1 MPDLYVLAGMCGG
14 YFVLV
19 YVALWARL
27 NDVWGRLC
35 GNIVCTRCDAHGDV
49 CLRKKGYRQQQ
60 GPPREV
66 SGSGEGG
73 GRGST
78 EGVGLAPTH
87 HGDALPPS
95 SLPAPE
101 DQQDVTI
108 SPQEDETGE
117 EEKKGCGEEE
127 GEQNAERAEPP
138 AAGAAAREQA
148 PPRRDDS
155 SVAVLGVHTAQCT
168 VKSSRQHR
176 RMVLDVDKLG
186 LWTVKSSERAVFAIM
201 GPSGSG
207 KSTLLN
213 IVAGRKHND
222 CWGCGTLV
230 HGKVSINGAVL
241 STAQRRRQIG
251 YVTQEDA
258 QLSVLTVTEAITFS
272 ADVRLSSYVGRTE
285 RRRRVSTAIDALG
298 LRGVAHS
305 RIGVAGVGGLS
316 GGERRRVSI
325 AVELVVDP
333 LVLLLDEPTTGLDAA
348 SASVVMRQ
356 LDVLAKRGRVVV
368 CTIHQPRPDIFR
380 AFGRVLVLCG
390 GCPAYLGTA
399 VGAAAHFAGR
409 GFPCPEG
416 VNTADHVLD
425 TLAIKDIDVGH
436 ILGNV
441 TAEAA
446 ARDAME
452 QVPTPSR
459 RTTCVPGC
467 CFQQGYLMARSM
479 RVVVR
484 RSSLFLAH
492 LLSGVGFGLLV
503 GFVYRDVGVNIG
515 GLQNRT
521 GGLFV
526 MTAFSLLTG
535 LSAVGAWT
543 EERAVYVRER
553 AACYYG
559 ALPYFVAKVISD
571 VIPLRVIPTLAF
583 CASCYWLIGL
593 DQPATPASVLEAARA
608 GGDQSLCALS
618 YEPIANTSA
627 SALANGVVESVA
639 SRFFYFAAS
648 QVLVAVASAGMCMA
662 IGAATPSLNSGNFI
676 GIFTML
682 LFLLFAG
689 LLVNRAA
696 LQSGLQWLFTVTPL
710 SYAYEALAAS
720 AFEGQFFLF
729 DPKRTNGKVFVCSAI
744 TGSDWLEQ
752 FGLDWKRKAH
762 DLGALAAIA
771 AAYYVVAFLSL
782 KFLVYERR

>member
-27 NDVWGRLC
+27 NDVWGRIC

-87 HGDALPPS
+87 LGDALPPS

-348 SASVVMRQ
+348 SASVVMRR
-356 LDVLAKRGRVVV
+356 LDSLAKRRRVVI
-368 CTIHQPRPDIFR
+368 CTIHQPRPDIFN
-380 AFGRVLVLCG
+380 AIGRVLVLCG
-390 GCPAYLGTA
+390 GRPAYLGTTA
-399 VGAAAHFAGR
+399 GAAAHFAGR

-416 VNTADHVLD
+416 TNIADHILD
-425 TLAIKDIDVGH
+425 VVANVRDGTANIDVGRGEGGLEAKGAGETTMFDIVAALNPDAPARQVARSGSAH
-436 ILGNV
+436 LSLQRMPSEIMSTMLAGRSGERRNCLGQCCFRCHYACRGTLLV
-441 TAEAA
+441 CGRSQKTMFRRPFLVVLHYLTALVLGPLFGVLYSTINDDISGVQNRVGAFFIMQVLWCTLSLSALDTWNEEAA
-446 ARDAME
+446 VIRHERA
-452 QVPTPSR
+452 
-459 RTTCVPGC
+459 G
-467 CFQQGYLMARSM
+467 GYYSVGSYFLAKVMSDI
-479 RVVVR
+479 
-484 RSSLFLAH
+484 LFLRALPP
-492 LLSGVGFGLLV
+492 LLFALIFYWCAGFGHDVEKFVLFALILALTSIVYGLICLLLGALCRSTRV
-503 GFVYRDVGVNIG
+503 ANVCATLV
-515 GLQNRT
+515 L
-521 GGLFV
+521 L
-526 MTAFSLLTG
+526 FSLLFGGFLVHVGNTTMPLHWCFS
-535 LSAVGAWT
+535 LS
-543 EERAVYVRER
+543 
-553 AACYYG
+553 
-559 ALPYFVAKVISD
+559 
-571 VIPLRVIPTLAF
+571 
-583 CASCYWLIGL
+583 
-593 DQPATPASVLEAARA
+593 
-608 GGDQSLCALS
+608 
-618 YEPIANTSA
+618 
-627 SALANGVVESVA
+627 
-639 SRFFYFAAS
+639 
-648 QVLVAVASAGMCMA
+648 
-662 IGAATPSLNSGNFI
+662 
-676 GIFTML
+676 
-682 LFLLFAG
+682 
-689 LLVNRAA
+689 
-696 LQSGLQWLFTVTPL
+696 PL
-710 SYAYEALAAS
+710 SFACEAMMVNEFSDLS
-720 AFEGQFFLF
+720 IVFNPVGG
-729 DPKRTNGKVFVCSAI
+729 TTINGTK
-744 TGSDWLEQ
+744 GSVWLSN
-752 FGLDWKRKAH
+752 FGFNKNN
-762 DLGALAAIA
+762 
-771 AAYYVVAFLSL
+771 VSV
-782 KFLVYERR
+782 